1 MSRSHG
7 ACPHLQQLYYHAVFA
22 VSSPSSHGANGERR
36 VAARIPRMRKCL
48 RVHVFLPVGVVSL
61 SVSCACHISPE
72 SSLENESALC
82 DGTDGERARGRRPR
96 RPRTNAAPG
105 ARSAASWSTN
115 PNGNFLSSIDSSKSY
130 KISRNENQRTQPSHT
145 SPSRTAAAF
154 RARCVRGVRGGARG
168 VEVRRDPSASSS
180 RFVGGVDRI
189 RCARRECSELGT
201 QSVWRVVKRQPGKP
215 LGD

>member
-96 RPRTNAAPG
+96 RPRTNAARCQKRAGAPIRMVIFSRVSTRVNHIKLVETKTSEHSPVTQAQAAPRLPSARGASAGSEVERVAWRSVAILRLPVPASWAGSIGSG
-105 ARSAASWSTN
+105 ARAENAQ
-115 PNGNFLSSIDSSKSY
+115 SSG
-130 KISRNENQRTQPSHT
+130 H
-145 SPSRTAAAF
+145 
-154 RARCVRGVRGGARG
+154 RACG
-168 VEVRRDPSASSS
+168 E
-180 RFVGGVDRI
+180 
-189 RCARRECSELGT
+189 
-201 QSVWRVVKRQPGKP
+201 W
-215 LGD
+215 